1 MHRGSSRFPMG
12 ASGLLHVGRG
22 GCEHPPYWKCYE
34 CGYLSGDVG
43 GGAAGSPR
51 APSGKSSFRPSPF
64 SFFGSPSIALVR
76 TVIEIY
82 EDFDLELP
90 VNTINFVMWPGAIGV
105 AAATFAPTLLMCG
118 MPWLPYPKA
127 AAWLASLL
135 FLAVV
140 LFLATVAIFAVVP
153 LVSVKLVLA

>member
-1 MHRGSSRFPMG
+1 MTCEEGS
-12 ASGLLHVGRG
+12 ASHAIPV
-22 GCEHPPYWKCYE
+22 
-34 CGYLSGDVG
+34 
-43 GGAAGSPR
+43 
-51 APSGKSSFRPSPF
+51 FRLWLAVN
-64 SFFGSPSIALVR
+64 ALVR

-90 VNTINFVMWPGAIGV
+90 VNTINFVLRPGAIGV

-140 LFLATVAIFAVVP
+140 LFLATVAVFAVVP
-153 LVSVKLVLA
+153 LMSIKLVWVEA

>member
-1 MHRGSSRFPMG
+1 MNTDISAATSAEGRLARR
-12 ASGLLHVGRG
+12 ALLRQVVVQA
-22 GCEHPPYWKCYE
+22 
-34 CGYLSGDVG
+34 L
-43 GGAAGSPR
+43 AI
-51 APSGKSSFRPSPF
+51 
-64 SFFGSPSIALVR
+64 FFFWVAVNALVR

-90 VNTINFVMWPGAIGV
+90 VNTINFVMRPGAIGV

-135 FLAVV
+135 FLAIAFW
-140 LFLATVAIFAVVP
+140 LSLVALFAVTP
-153 LVSVKLVLA
+153 LVDLKLAMGLR

>member
-1 MHRGSSRFPMG
+1 MNTDISAAMSAEGRIVRR
-12 ASGLLHVGRG
+12 ALLRQVVVQALAIFMF
-22 GCEHPPYWKCYE
+22 W
-34 CGYLSGDVG
+34 V
-43 GGAAGSPR
+43 AVN
-51 APSGKSSFRPSPF
+51 
-64 SFFGSPSIALVR
+64 ALVR

-90 VNTINFVMWPGAIGV
+90 VNTINFVMRPGAVGV

-140 LFLATVAIFAVVP
+140 LLLMTVAVFAVVP
-153 LVSVKLVLA
+153 LVSIKLVWVEA